1 MKITLSNQF
10 FEKLSHMPAD
20 ECKQVV
26 DTMAALMDK
35 DEDAIENYD
44 TSSTATDSPLLAE
57 FVQTLQ
63 KRVRADRRRRERRE
77 AKSVE
82 KQSAKRR
89 GDGGSQVKPGQ
100 IVDMYTMAVNAVLA
114 GGASLGHAERATVRQ
129 LTKALMKRMDAIAAA
144 ITITRRPTAQRF
156 RSSQGRH
163 GQLRS
168 LSAAKGL

>member
-20 ECKQVV
+20 ECKRVV
-26 DTMAALMDK
+26 ETMAGLMDK

-44 TSSTATDSPLLAE
+44 TSSLAADSPLLDE
-57 FVQTLQ
+57 FVKTLQ

-77 AKSVE
+77 AKSAE
-82 KQSAKRR
+82 KQVSKRR
-89 GDGGSQVKPGQ
+89 GDRGAQVKPGQ

-114 GGASLGHAERATVRQ
+114 GGASLGHAERAAVRQ

-144 ITITRRPTAQRF
+144 ITVTRRPTAQRF
-156 RSSQGRH
+156 RSSQGWH
-163 GQLRS
+163 GRQRP